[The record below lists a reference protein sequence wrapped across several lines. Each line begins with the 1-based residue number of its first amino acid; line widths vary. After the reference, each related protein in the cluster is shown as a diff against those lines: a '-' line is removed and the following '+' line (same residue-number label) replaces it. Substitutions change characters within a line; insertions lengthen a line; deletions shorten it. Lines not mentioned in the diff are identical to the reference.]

1 MTSEQEWVQALGERL
16 REEGRLEELDGATV
30 QVGTGARLP
39 YSCEVIEHDANEA
52 RENHAEGHM
61 NELLL
66 YDQLESG
73 WWVPRVVIEC
83 KLGEVNSQDAQ
94 TFSVKAARHK
104 DVHSYL
110 RCGVLIGG
118 QNLFSVPPVLA
129 FRHGDRFDFIASWS
143 NELASE
149 TEWALFTE
157 ILREEV
163 RRSRSIQELFTTNQD
178 PAKYSIVHRQLTFK

>member
-73 WWVPRVVIEC
+73 WWVPE
-83 KLGEVNSQDAQ
+83 
-94 TFSVKAARHK
+94 
-104 DVHSYL
+104 
-110 RCGVLIGG
+110 
-118 QNLFSVPPVLA
+118 
-129 FRHGDRFDFIASWS
+129 WS
-143 NELASE
+143 SSTNWEK
-149 TEWALFTE
+149 
-157 ILREEV
+157 
-163 RRSRSIQELFTTNQD
+163 SIPKMPRLS
-178 PAKYSIVHRQLTFK
+178 A